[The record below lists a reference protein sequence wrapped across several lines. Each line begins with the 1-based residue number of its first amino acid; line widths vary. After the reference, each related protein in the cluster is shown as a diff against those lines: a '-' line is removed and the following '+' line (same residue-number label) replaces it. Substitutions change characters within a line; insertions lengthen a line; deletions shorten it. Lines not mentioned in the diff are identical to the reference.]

1 MSVSEAVR
9 DFVDDTVESTEL
21 FPRNGFH
28 LEPRCRIC
36 RNDQMR
42 KKVNDMLATGSSYA
56 MIVRAVREDNA
67 ELDKCDRVTVD
78 SIRNHTA
85 RHFPVQNVARA
96 TYRAIL
102 ERRAKANGVDF
113 VEGVATAITP
123 IAFFETVMVKSNE
136 TLVDSDTKVDVNTGI
151 VAAGRLQSLIDS
163 REYSRDV
170 LELKVQLAKISQ
182 AVRSVVPESM
192 WGAIIEQLEELEQHS
207 EGSTSGRTPSMTL
220 TTTPTIRP
228 SSSTRTT
235 SFDLR
240 SEPSPRAMGTAAGV
254 DGAFAVVRTEAEPDR
269 FSPLGT
275 TASLRL

>member
-1 MSVSEAVR
+1 MSMLRWARVVVGFPIR
-9 DFVDDTVESTEL
+9 DLVDDTVESSAL
-21 FPRNGFH
+21 APRNGFH

-36 RNDQMR
+36 RNDQVR
-42 KKVNDMLATGSSYA
+42 KKVNDLLASGASYA
-56 MIVRAVREDNA
+56 MIVRALAADNA

-123 IAFFETVMVKSNE
+123 LAFLETVMVKSYE

-163 REYSRDV
+163 RDYSRDV

-207 EGSTSGRTPSMTL
+207 EALDVGED
-220 TTTPTIRP
+220 
-228 SSSTRTT
+228 
-235 SFDLR
+235 SFDDADD
-240 SEPSPRAMGTAAGV
+240 EPFDP
-254 DGAFAVVRTEAEPDR
+254 TEFIDEDDE
-269 FSPLGT
+269 F
-275 TASLRL
+275 